1 MRKMRILELG
11 IFAALLIGVTGCGAI
26 MNNVPTSS
34 GDVSS
39 SSETSESSSSSS
51 EINPSTPV
59 AGGVPAETHSN
70 VPNAY
75 YFDSI
80 PYFDKTEDGSYYVK
94 NTYKNGGI
102 NHKEYN
108 VNNGKDFKVLKQK
121 NNFDL
126 YVPRSLDKN
135 ANNTVVL
142 FIHGGAWISG
152 LKRDVN
158 PYVHEFANR
167 GYISATLKY
176 TLLNADMNDTSLSVF
191 RDLDEID
198 ACINSIKLALE
209 DLHFDTSKV
218 NIAIGGAS
226 SGAHLTMLYT
236 YSRGDNCPLPIKF
249 IVNAVGPVDIKSE
262 GWKCFNG
269 NIEEAL
275 APEDAL
281 SYSKIE
287 AQKAAGNL
295 GTLPIAGQKDEDKNQ
310 IYWNEYQTLRISNG
324 MCGLPF
330 SLDTVKAASENKQD
344 ISDTSNEAYVSMSKA
359 NGGQDLLSVT
369 YWMNKSAT
377 KYPMVCA
384 YAGKDSIVGIAQY
397 ARLEKA
403 MDDNGVDH
411 DYVYF
416 RNANHTD
423 ISKEFDETHYKQ
435 FVGYII
441 ARLEA

>member
-1 MRKMRILELG
+1 MKKTRRILELT
-11 IFAALLIGVTGCGAI
+11 IFSALLMGVSGCGFI
-26 MNNVPTSS
+26 MNNNT
-34 GDVSS
+34 SS
-39 SSETSESSSSSS
+39 SSENSSESESSSSTSQ
-51 EINPSTPV
+51 IDPSAVV
-59 AGGVPAETHSN
+59 AGGVIAETHSN

-75 YFDSI
+75 YFHSI
-80 PYFDKTEDGSYYVK
+80 PYYSYEDEEGYRYVT
-94 NTYKNGGI
+94 NTYKEDGDNY
-102 NHKEYN
+102 HEYN
-108 VNNGKDFKVLKQK
+108 VNGGKDFLVSKQK

-126 YVPRSLDKN
+126 YVPRSLSKD

-152 LKRDVN
+152 LKTDVN

-176 TLLNADMNDTSLSVF
+176 TLLNADMNDDSLSIF

-198 ACINSIKLALE
+198 ACINEIKECLE
-209 DLHFDTSKV
+209 ELEFDTNKV

-236 YSRGDNCPLPIKF
+236 YSRGERCQLPIKF

-262 GWKCFNG
+262 GWKAFVNPSD
-269 NIEEAL
+269 EAL
-275 APEDAL
+275 DDGL
-281 SYSKIE
+281 SYAAIE
-287 AQKAAGNL
+287 DQKTAGNL
-295 GTLPIAGQKDEDKNQ
+295 RTLEIAGQKDEEKNQ
-310 IYWNEYQTLRISNG
+310 LYWNEYQTLRISNG
-324 MCGLPF
+324 MCGLPY
-330 SLDTVKAASENKQD
+330 SLDTVKEASSNKQD
-344 ISDTSNEAYVSMSKA
+344 ITDPSNEAYVSMSKT

-369 YWMNKSAT
+369 YWINKSSNPS

-384 YAGKDSIVGIAQY
+384 YGGKDAVVGIAQY

-423 ISKEFDETHYKQ
+423 ISKEFDETHYNQ
-435 FVGYII
+435 FVGAISD
-441 ARLEA
+441 RLAE

>member
-1 MRKMRILELG
+1 MMKKRRILELT
-11 IFAALLIGVTGCGAI
+11 IFSALLMGVSGCGFI
-26 MNNVPTSS
+26 MNNNT
-34 GDVSS
+34 SS
-39 SSETSESSSSSS
+39 SSENSAESESSSTSQ
-51 EINPSTPV
+51 IDPSAVV
-59 AGGVPAETHSN
+59 AGDVIAETHSN

-75 YFDSI
+75 YFHSI
-80 PYFDKTEDGSYYVK
+80 PYYSYEDEEGYRYVA
-94 NTYKNGGI
+94 NTYKEGGA
-102 NHKEYN
+102 NYHEYN
-108 VNNGKDFKVLKQK
+108 VNGGEDFLVSKQK

-126 YVPRSLDKN
+126 YVPRTLDKN

-152 LKRDVN
+152 LKTDVN

-176 TLLNADMNDTSLSVF
+176 TLLNADMNDDSLSIF

-198 ACINSIKLALE
+198 ACINEIKECLAELE
-209 DLHFDTSKV
+209 FDINKV

-236 YSRGDNCPLPIKF
+236 YSRGTSCPLPIKF
-249 IVNAVGPVDIKSE
+249 IVDAVGPVDIKSE
-262 GWKCFNG
+262 GWKAFDS
-269 NIEEAL
+269 NIEASL
-275 APEDAL
+275 DAGL
-281 SYSKIE
+281 SYAAIE

-295 GTLPIAGQKDEDKNQ
+295 RTLEIAGQKDEEHNQ
-310 IYWNEYQTLRISNG
+310 LYWNEYQTLRISNG

-330 SLDTVKAASENKQD
+330 SLDTVKEASSNKQD
-344 ISDTSNEAYVSMSKA
+344 ITDPSNEAYVSMSKT

-369 YWMNKSAT
+369 YWINKSSA

-384 YAGKDSIVGIAQY
+384 YAGMDSIVGIAQY

-403 MDDNGVDH
+403 MNDQSIDH
-411 DYVYF
+411 DYIYF

-423 ISKEFDETHYKQ
+423 ISKEKDETHYNQ
-435 FVGYII
+435 FVAAIL
-441 ARLEA
+441 ARLAA